1 MSENRADRRSAAAP
15 TATNRG
21 FRGTRTTTRTTCR
34 TCGSDQL
41 TLLVDYGDMPLAGGF
56 LTRDE
61 LAYQAAFPLRL
72 ARCADCTLMQI
83 LDVVPAAEI
92 FTQYSYVSSTT
103 RTLVEHFARMGHELV
118 AAERAAGRLVVEFG
132 CNDGVLLEP
141 LREAG
146 ARVVGVDPSDVA
158 LRAGREGGWPVVQTY
173 FDEAAA
179 NRVKAEHGVARI
191 VTGNNVFAHVDDL
204 HAIVRGVTALLEDEG
219 VFVFEV
225 QYQGDLLAMVQYD
238 TVYHEHVCY
247 HSLTALARLLA
258 AHGLRIVD
266 VKRIPIHAGSIR
278 VTAARFGTARKA
290 TPIVAEML
298 EAEKSWRVE
307 KFAPRVESRRQSLRN
322 LIGDLR
328 RGGRRVA
335 GYGAAGR
342 STILLN
348 FCGLTADLVEYVVD
362 MSPLRYGK
370 YVPGVSIPIVPPEV
384 FHENPPDYAIMT
396 AWNYEPEIVRKEQA
410 FLSNGGRFIVPLPE
424 IRVVGPA

>member
-1 MSENRADRRSAAAP
+1 M
-15 TATNRG
+15 TNRG
-21 FRGTRTTTRTTCR
+21 LQGTRVTTRTTCR

-41 TLLVDYGDMPLAGGF
+41 TLLVDYGNMPLAGGF

-61 LAYQAAFPLRL
+61 LSRQAAFPLRL

-83 LDVVPAAEI
+83 LDVVPPAHI

-103 RTLVEHFARMGHELV
+103 RTLIDHFAEMGREIV
-118 AAERAAGRLVVEFG
+118 AGERAAGRLVVEFG
-132 CNDGVLLEP
+132 CNDGILLQP
-141 LREAG
+141 MRDAG

-158 LRAGREGGWPVVQTY
+158 LRASQEGGWPLVQAY
-173 FDEAAA
+173 FDDTTAG
-179 NRVKAEHGVARI
+179 RVKAEHGPARI

-204 HAIVRGVTALLEDEG
+204 HAIVRGVTTLLEDEG
-219 VFVFEV
+219 VFIFEV
-225 QYQGDLLAMVQYD
+225 QYQGDLLALVQYD
-238 TVYHEHVCY
+238 TVYHEHTCY
-247 HSLTALARLLA
+247 HSLIALARLLS

-278 VTAARFGTARKA
+278 VTAARAGTARQPA
-290 TPIVAEML
+290 PIVAEML
-298 EAEKSWRVE
+298 EAERGWNVDRFGEQVE
-307 KFAPRVESRRQSLRN
+307 ARRQSLRH
-322 LIGDLR
+322 LVTDLR
-328 RGGRRVA
+328 RAGRRVV

-348 FCGLTADLVEYVVD
+348 YCGLGSDLVEYVLD
-362 MSPLRYGK
+362 MSPLRSGK

-384 FHENPPDYAIMT
+384 FHANPPDYAIMT

-424 IRVVGPA
+424 VRIVGAV

>member
-1 MSENRADRRSAAAP
+1 MSDYGPDRSPAAP
-15 TATNRG
+15 AVTNRG

-41 TLLVDYGDMPLAGGF
+41 ALLVDYGEMPLAGGF

-83 LDVVPAAEI
+83 LDIVPAAEI

-103 RTLVEHFARMGHELV
+103 RTLIEHFARMGHEIV
-118 AAERAAGRLVVEFG
+118 AAERAAGGLVVEFG
-132 CNDGVLLEP
+132 CNDGVLLRP

-158 LRAGREGGWPVVQTY
+158 LRGSQEGGWPLVQAY
-173 FDEAAA
+173 FDEGAA
-179 NRVKAEHGVARI
+179 NRVKAQHGAARV

-204 HAIVRGVTALLEDEG
+204 HTIVRGVTALLEDEG
-219 VFVFEV
+219 VFIFEV
-225 QYQGDLLAMVQYD
+225 QYQGDLLALVQYD

-266 VKRIPIHAGSIR
+266 VRRIPIHAGSIR
-278 VTAARFGTARKA
+278 VTAARLGTPRQPA
-290 TPIVAEML
+290 PIVAEML
-298 EAEKSWRVE
+298 EAEKAWRVDI
-307 KFAPRVESRRQSLRN
+307 FPAQVESRRQSLRS
-322 LIGDLR
+322 LVGDLR
-328 RGGRRVA
+328 RAGRRVVA
-335 GYGAAGR
+335 YGAAGR

-348 FCGLTADLVEYVVD
+348 FCGLTPDLVEYVVD

-370 YVPGVSIPIVPPEV
+370 YVPGVSIPIVPPDV
-384 FHENPPDYAIMT
+384 FHENAPDYAIVT
-396 AWNYEPEIVRKEQA
+396 AWNYEPEIVRREQA
-410 FLSNGGRFIVPLPE
+410 FLSNGGRFIVPLPD
-424 IRVVGPA
+424 IRVVGAV

>member
-1 MSENRADRRSAAAP
+1 MTEPRLKTIAP
-15 TATNRG
+15 NRG
-21 FRGTRTTTRTTCR
+21 LRGTRTTTRTTCLA
-34 TCGSDQL
+34 CGSDQL
-41 TLLVDYGDMPLAGGF
+41 TLLVDYGEMPLAGGF

-83 LDVVPAAEI
+83 LDIVPPAEI

-103 RTLVEHFARMGHELV
+103 RTLVEHFARMGHEIV
-118 AAERAAGRLVVEFG
+118 VQERAAGKLVVEFG
-132 CNDGVLLEP
+132 CNDGILVGP
-141 LREAG
+141 LIEAG

-158 LRAGREGGWPVVQTY
+158 LRASREGGWPLLQTY

-179 NRVKAEHGVARI
+179 ARVRAEHGPARI

-204 HAIVRGVTALLEDEG
+204 HAIVGGVVTLLEDEG

-225 QYQGDLLAMVQYD
+225 QYQGDLLALVQYD

-247 HSLTALARLLA
+247 HSLTALERLLA

-278 VTAARFGTARKA
+278 VAAARLGTPRQPTA
-290 TPIVAEML
+290 IVGEML
-298 EAEKSWRVE
+298 DAEKSWRTGRFSEQVE
-307 KFAPRVESRRQSLRN
+307 TRRQSLRN
-322 LIGDLR
+322 LVTDLR
-328 RGGRRVA
+328 RAGRRVV

-348 FCGLTADLVEYVVD
+348 FCGLGPDLVEYVVD

-370 YVPGVSIPIVPPEV
+370 YVPGVSIPIVPPDV
-384 FHENPPDYAIMT
+384 FHDNPPDYAIMT

-410 FLSNGGRFIVPLPE
+410 FLSAGGRFIVPLPE
-424 IRVVGPA
+424 VRIVGAV